1 METFRYVMKRVLQMI
16 PVLIIAIIAIFL
28 LMRLL
33 PGDAALAT
41 LGDKI
46 DPKVY
51 EALKEQMGL
60 NASLWT
66 QFTVYVSNL
75 VQGDLGSS
83 TIYKMPVSQLI
94 ASRMQVTLCL
104 ALTATIFTVIV
115 ALPLGYMA
123 GVKKDKLPDV
133 LTRIFALIGLAAP
146 SFWVGLV
153 LLIIFGVNLGIFPT
167 SGWGKTRPCLLYTS
181 PSPRD

>member
-83 TIYKMPVSQLI
+83 TIYKLSLI
-94 ASRMQVTLCL
+94 H
-104 ALTATIFTVIV
+104 I
-115 ALPLGYMA
+115 
-123 GVKKDKLPDV
+123 
-133 LTRIFALIGLAAP
+133 
-146 SFWVGLV
+146 
-153 LLIIFGVNLGIFPT
+153 
-167 SGWGKTRPCLLYTS
+167 
-181 PSPRD
+181 